1 MRMLRFCVGFCL
13 VLERYLLFLRQLV
26 IVLFFEKYP
35 ESYAGAFKRGS
46 NNFAVCHDCAAG
58 IGKIKFQSDFLSG
71 KKAVPGVN
79 KNTAGT
85 DIVNGCLETAFH
97 GPAIRNH
104 QLAVVD
110 FFAGIFSS
118 L

>member
-13 VLERYLLFLRQLV
+13 VLERDLLFLRQLV
-26 IVLFFEKYP
+26 IVLFFKKYF
-35 ESYAGAFKRGS
+35 ESDADAFKGCS
-46 NNFAVCHDCAAG
+46 NNFAVCHDGAAG
-58 IGKIKFQSDFLSG
+58 IGKIKFQSDFLPG
-71 KKAVPGVN
+71 KKPVPGVN
-79 KNTAGT
+79 KNAAGT

-97 GPAIRNH
+97 GPAVRNH
-104 QLAVVD
+104 QLGAFD